1 MDSEKNMDEIFDGED
16 AEDVG
21 APEIAAD
28 DEPAPETEEVDD
40 GGNEDGDDVAEGEGN
55 DTPEEK
61 PNREAEL
68 EKDLAKL
75 RADHED
81 AKKGREAAD
90 KKIAAMLK
98 ELGYANEDEFWAEKK
113 GLSVKEY
120 REQKS
125 DEATLRE
132 AKQIVAQKKYAEMA
146 AKDLAA
152 LKDAGLIDS
161 KVTQL
166 RDIENVRRF
175 AQLREMGLTAEE
187 AYRAANGAKLDERA
201 ATAAR
206 NHVGGKDHLTPH
218 RSRPGAAKG
227 SVMSASEREMFKSLL
242 HTDDDK
248 AIEAAWKRANA
259 VN

>member
-1 MDSEKNMDEIFDGED
+1 MDPEKNMDELFEEETPVESE
-16 AEDVG
+16 AE
-21 APEIAAD
+21 ENT
-28 DEPAPETEEVDD
+28 EPETEEVDD

-75 RADHED
+75 KAEHES
-81 AKKGREAAD
+81 AKKGKADAD
-90 KKIAAMLK
+90 KRIAAMLK
-98 ELGYANEDEFWAEKK
+98 ELGYENEDEFWAEKK
-113 GLSVKEY
+113 GMTPEAY
-120 REQKS
+120 RKQVS
-125 DEATLRE
+125 DEEAVSE

-218 RSRPGAAKG
+218 RSRPGATKG
-227 SVMSASEREMFKSLL
+227 SVMSASERAMFKSLL
-242 HTDDDK
+242 RTDDDK

-259 VN
+259 QN